1 MAEAALKIQW
11 EPRYAFLLLKE
22 HPYGRQMLQ
31 SLMKAGYP
39 PLVVIQEG
47 PNDIATE
54 EREKFEKRCEGHP
67 LAPPIS
73 DLCAGT
79 DIEFL
84 CAFST
89 SEPERGHHTTRKRC
103 TWRWLV
109 TRHRAVRECQPCEL
123 YWKGFANL
131 KSPPA
136 FVVSSGAVETQVLYA
151 ISGLKVIACTEME
164 QVLANDLGKK
174 GLRHEYDA
182 ETLYAD
188 QGGVDPRSIV
198 AVLRLPGSSF
208 SFLHR

>member
-73 DLCAGT
+73 ELCAGT
-79 DIEFL
+79 DIEVVDVPQHNKKACQEVINRHKPDL
-84 CAFST
+84 LVLGGT
-89 SEPERGHHTTRKRC
+89 RIIREPVLSMTA
-103 TWRWLV
+103 LV
-109 TRHRAVRECQPCEL
+109 
-123 YWKGFANL
+123 
-131 KSPPA
+131 
-136 FVVSSGAVETQVLYA
+136 
-151 ISGLKVIACTEME
+151 
-164 QVLANDLGKK
+164 
-174 GLRHEYDA
+174 
-182 ETLYAD
+182 
-188 QGGVDPRSIV
+188 
-198 AVLRLPGSSF
+198 
-208 SFLHR
+208 

>member
-1 MAEAALKIQW
+1 V
-11 EPRYAFLLLKE
+11 FLLTW
-22 HPYGRQMLQ
+22 GRNNDSREGGYLYRCDGKLSPTGIAVLQLLRDINGIKPKPGDARDTLSTVIIQNVLSLSPQPQ
-31 SLMKAGYP
+31 SLNPHEPFVTP
-39 PLVVIQEG
+39 PDAL
-47 PNDIATE
+47 
-54 EREKFEKRCEGHP
+54 RR
-67 LAPPIS
+67 LA
-73 DLCAGT
+73 A
-79 DIEFL
+79 
-84 CAFST
+84 
-89 SEPERGHHTTRKRC
+89 K
-103 TWRWLV
+103 
-109 TRHRAVRECQPCEL
+109 L